1 MCIVEEAR
9 LKVQYNVIGEQLKA
23 VKVKKQA
30 VMQRLR
36 DAAVGGGECRRCQ
49 MLAERVET
57 LNLQL
62 ATTVHPQAAAIAP
75 PRRAQRRRRTAAAA
89 NEDVEP
95 SSDGYVRIVGE
106 DAS

>member
-49 MLAERVET
+49 MLAERVEA
-57 LNLQL
+57 LNRQL
-62 ATTVHPQAAAIAP
+62 ATVHLQAAATAP
-75 PRRAQRRRRTAAAA
+75 PRRTQGQRRTAAAA

-95 SSDGYVRIVGE
+95 SSDGSVRIVGE

>member
-1 MCIVEEAR
+1 MCFVEEAR

-57 LNLQL
+57 LNRQL
-62 ATTVHPQAAAIAP
+62 ATVHPQSAATAP
-75 PRRAQRRRRTAAAA
+75 PRRAQRRRRTAAA

-95 SSDGYVRIVGE
+95 SSDGSVRIVGE